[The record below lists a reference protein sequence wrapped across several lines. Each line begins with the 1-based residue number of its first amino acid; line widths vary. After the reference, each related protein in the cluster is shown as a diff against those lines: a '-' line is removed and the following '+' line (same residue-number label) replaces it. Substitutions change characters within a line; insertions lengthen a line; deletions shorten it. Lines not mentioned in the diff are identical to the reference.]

1 MTYLIRTNRWTLPGC
16 VVAACLLG
24 SAARAQGVPAGQDV
38 PAAQKQT
45 PTTGQSDPQQQEDK
59 ELKQAQQEREEAQ
72 KQAQKA
78 RDDAQRERDRALKQA
93 ARDREEGQR
102 EAQRARDEAQRER
115 NMALKQAARD
125 REEAQRAR
133 DAAQR
138 MRDDAL
144 RQRDD
149 AMRLVG
155 ATVKLVKDKPFTAEA
170 VTESVQVLP
179 DGNRIVRRNQTNYF
193 RDSSGRTR
201 REQTLSSLGPQSMA
215 GPMQTIFIYDPVAKV
230 DYVVDP
236 DSKHARRIVISKMEY
251 ESGGMRTEIRI
262 NNLPGSDKSRD
273 VKEETLPNKTIEG
286 LNCTGKRTTV
296 TIPAGQIGN
305 EKPIAI
311 VQETWY
317 STDIEAVV
325 QSTTTDPRSGTTTYK
340 LQNVQRR
347 EPPAE
352 MFEPPSDYSVSGPGS
367 KSEIRIET
375 KTDSKIETKTDSKTE
390 TKKDSK
396 TN

>member
-38 PAAQKQT
+38 PAAQTQKQA
-45 PTTGQSDPQQQEDK
+45 PATGQSDPQQQEDK
-59 ELKQAQQEREEAQ
+59 ELKQAQQEREEGQ

-102 EAQRARDEAQRER
+102 AREEAQRER

-125 REEAQRAR
+125 REEAQRER
-133 DAAQR
+133 DEAAR

-144 RQRDD
+144 RQRDNV
-149 AMRLVG
+149 MRLVS

-193 RDSSGRTR
+193 RDSNGRTR

-236 DSKHARRIVISKMEY
+236 DSKHARRTVISKMES
-251 ESGGMRTEIRI
+251 EGGGMRTEIRI
-262 NNLPGSDKSRD
+262 SNLPGSDKSRD
-273 VKEETLPNKTIEG
+273 VKEEILPNKTIEG
-286 LNCTGKRTTV
+286 LNCTGKRTTF

-317 STDIEAVV
+317 SPDIEAVV
-325 QSTTTDPRSGTTTYK
+325 QSTTSDPRSGTTTYK

-367 KSEIRIET
+367 SKS
-375 KTDSKIETKTDSKTE
+375 ETKTDSKTE
-390 TKKDSK
+390 TKTETKKDSK

>member
-1 MTYLIRTNRWTLPGC
+1 MTYLIRTNRWTLPGF

-24 SAARAQGVPAGQDV
+24 SAARAQGVPANQSQQQP
-38 PAAQKQT
+38 PA
-45 PTTGQSDPQQQEDK
+45 TGQSNPQQPEDK
-59 ELKQAQQEREEAQ
+59 ELKQAQQEREDAE

-93 ARDREEGQR
+93 ARDRDQAQR

-115 NMALKQAARD
+115 DRALRD
-125 REEAQRAR
+125 AQRVRDEAQRDAQRAR
-133 DAAQR
+133 DEAQR

-149 AMRLVG
+149 MMRLVG

-201 REQTLSSLGPQSMA
+201 REQTLSGLGPQSMG

-236 DSKHARRIVISKMEY
+236 DSKHARRTVISKMES
-251 ESGGMRTEIRI
+251 EGGGMRMEIRI
-262 NNLPGSDKSRD
+262 NNLPGSDRTRD

-317 STDIEAVV
+317 SPDIEAVV
-325 QSTTTDPRSGTTTYK
+325 QSTTSDPRSGTTTYK

-352 MFEPPSDYSVSGPGS
+352 MFEPPPDYSVSGPGS
-367 KSEIRIET
+367 SKS
-375 KTDSKIETKTDSKTE
+375 DTKTDSKTE

>member
-1 MTYLIRTNRWTLPGC
+1 MTYLIRTNRWTLAGC

-38 PAAQKQT
+38 PAAQTQKQA
-45 PTTGQSDPQQQEDK
+45 PATGQSDHQQQEDK
-59 ELKQAQQEREEAQ
+59 ELKQAQQEREEGQ

-102 EAQRARDEAQRER
+102 AREEAQRER

-125 REEAQRAR
+125 REEAQRER
-133 DAAQR
+133 DEAAR

-144 RQRDD
+144 RQRDNV
-149 AMRLVG
+149 MRLVS

-193 RDSSGRTR
+193 RDSNGRTR
-201 REQTLSSLGPQSMA
+201 REQTLSSLGPQSMG

-236 DSKHARRIVISKMEY
+236 DSKHARRTVISKMES
-251 ESGGMRTEIRI
+251 EGGGMRTEIRI
-262 NNLPGSDKSRD
+262 SNLPGSDKSRD
-273 VKEETLPNKTIEG
+273 VKEEILPNKTIEG
-286 LNCTGKRTTV
+286 LNCTGKRTTF

-317 STDIEAVV
+317 SPDIEAVV
-325 QSTTTDPRSGTTTYK
+325 QSTTSDPRSGTTTYK

-367 KSEIRIET
+367 SKS
-375 KTDSKIETKTDSKTE
+375 ETKTDSKTE
-390 TKKDSK
+390 TKTETKKDSK

>member
-1 MTYLIRTNRWTLPGC
+1 MTYLFRTNRRTLPRF
-16 VVAACLLG
+16 VIAACLLG
-24 SAARAQGVPAGQDV
+24 SAAGAQSV
-38 PAAQKQT
+38 PAAQTQQQT
-45 PTTGQSDPQQQEDK
+45 PATGQSDPQQQEDK

-78 RDDAQRERDRALKQA
+78 RDDAQREKERALRQA
-93 ARDREEGQR
+93 QRERDEVVR
-102 EAQRARDEAQRER
+102 EAQRARDEAQREKDR
-115 NMALKQAARD
+115 SLRDAQRAREETQ
-125 REEAQRAR
+125 REAQRAR
-133 DAAQR
+133 DEAQR

-149 AMRLVG
+149 VMRLVG
-155 ATVKLVKDKPFTAEA
+155 ASVKLVKDKPFTAEA

-201 REQTLSSLGPQSMA
+201 REQTLGGLGSQSMS

-236 DSKHARRIVISKMEY
+236 DSKHARRVVISKMDY
-251 ESGGMRTEIRI
+251 ADGGMRSEIRI
-262 NNLPGSDKSRD
+262 NTLPGSDKTRD

-305 EKPIAI
+305 EKPITI

-317 STDIEAVV
+317 SPDIEAVV
-325 QSTTTDPRSGTTTYK
+325 QSTTSDSRSGTTSYK
-340 LQNVQRR
+340 LTNVKRV

-352 MFEPPSDYSVSGPGS
+352 KFEVPSDYSVSGPGF
-367 KSEIRIET
+367 KNEIRIET
-375 KTDSKIETKTDSKTE
+375 RTDTKTETKTE

-396 TN
+396 PN

>member
-1 MTYLIRTNRWTLPGC
+1 MTYLIRANRWTLPGF
-16 VVAACLLG
+16 VVAAFLLG
-24 SAARAQGVPAGQDV
+24 SAARAQGVPAGQSQQQA
-38 PAAQKQT
+38 PA
-45 PTTGQSDPQQQEDK
+45 TGQSNPQLPEDK
-59 ELKQAQQEREEAQ
+59 ELKQAQQEREDAE

-93 ARDREEGQR
+93 QRDREQAQR

-115 NMALKQAARD
+115 DRALKEAARD
-125 REEAQRAR
+125 REEAQREAQRAR
-133 DAAQR
+133 EEAQR
-138 MRDDAL
+138 MRDDAM

-149 AMRLVG
+149 VMRLVG

-201 REQTLSSLGPQSMA
+201 REQTLSSLGPQSMG
-215 GPMQTIFIYDPVAKV
+215 GPMQTIFIYDPVAKI

-251 ESGGMRTEIRI
+251 EGSGMRTEVRI
-262 NNLPGSDKSRD
+262 NNLPGSDKTRD

-317 STDIEAVV
+317 SPDIEAVV
-325 QSTTTDPRSGTTTYK
+325 QSTTSDPRSGTTTYK
-340 LQNVQRR
+340 LQNVQRK

-352 MFEPPSDYSVSGPGS
+352 MFEPPSDYSVSGPGAR
-367 KSEIRIET
+367 SEIRIET
-375 KTDSKIETKTDSKTE
+375 KTDSKTETKTE

>member
-24 SAARAQGVPAGQDV
+24 SAARAQGVPAGQGV
-38 PAAQKQT
+38 PAAQTQQQT
-45 PTTGQSDPQQQEDK
+45 PATGQSDPQQQEDK

-102 EAQRARDEAQRER
+102 EAQRAREEAQRER
-115 NMALKQAARD
+115 DRALK
-125 REEAQRAR
+125 EAQKERE
-133 DAAQR
+133 AAQR
-138 MRDDAL
+138 MRDDAM

-149 AMRLVG
+149 VMRLVG

-201 REQTLSSLGPQSMA
+201 REQTLNSLGPQAMG
-215 GPMQTIFIYDPVAKV
+215 GPMQTILIYDPVAKGG
-230 DYVVDP
+230 YVVDP
-236 DSKHARRIVISKMEY
+236 DSKHARRIVISKMES
-251 ESGGMRTEIRI
+251 EGGTMRTEIHI
-262 NNLPGSDKSRD
+262 DNLPGSDRTRD

-311 VQETWY
+311 TQETWY
-317 STDIEAVV
+317 SPDIEAVV
-325 QSTTTDPRSGTTTYK
+325 QSTTSDPRSGTTTYK
-340 LQNVQRR
+340 LTNVKRV

-352 MFEPPSDYSVSGPGS
+352 KFEVPSDYSVSGPGARN
-367 KSEIRIET
+367 EIRIET
-375 KTDSKIETKTDSKTE
+375 RTDTKTETKTE

-396 TN
+396 PN

>member
-1 MTYLIRTNRWTLPGC
+1 MILKGNRREMTYLIRTNRWTLPGC

-24 SAARAQGVPAGQDV
+24 SVARAQDV
-38 PAAQKQT
+38 PAGPTQKQV
-45 PTTGQSDPQQQEDK
+45 PATGQSDPQQQEDK

-72 KQAQKA
+72 KQGQKA

-115 NMALKQAARD
+115 DRALREAARD
-125 REEAQRAR
+125 REEAQREAQRAR
-133 DAAQR
+133 EGAQR

-149 AMRLVG
+149 VMRLVG

-170 VTESVQVLP
+170 VTESVQVFP

-201 REQTLSSLGPQSMA
+201 REQTLNGLGPQAMG

-236 DSKHARRIVISKMEY
+236 DSKHARRTVISKMES
-251 ESGGMRTEIRI
+251 EVGGMRMEVRI
-262 NNLPGSDKSRD
+262 NNLPGSDKTRD

-286 LNCTGKRTTV
+286 LSCTGKRTTV

-317 STDIEAVV
+317 SPDIEAVV
-325 QSTTTDPRSGTTTYK
+325 QSTTSDPRSGTTSYK

-347 EPPAE
+347 EPPAD

-367 KSEIRIET
+367 SKSDS
-375 KTDSKIETKTDSKTE
+375 KTDSKSE

>member
-1 MTYLIRTNRWTLPGC
+1 MTYLIRANRWTLPGF

-24 SAARAQGVPAGQDV
+24 SAARAQGVPANQSQQQA
-38 PAAQKQT
+38 PA
-45 PTTGQSDPQQQEDK
+45 TGQSDPQQQEDK

-78 RDDAQRERDRALKQA
+78 RDDAQRERDRELKQA
-93 ARDREEGQR
+93 ARERDEAQR

-115 NMALKQAARD
+115 DRALREAARD

-133 DAAQR
+133 EDAQR

-149 AMRLVG
+149 VMRLVG

-201 REQTLSSLGPQSMA
+201 REQTLSSLGPQPMN
-215 GPMQTIFIYDPVAKV
+215 GPMQTIFIYDPVAKI

-236 DSKHARRIVISKMEY
+236 DSKHARRIVISKMES
-251 ESGGMRTEIRI
+251 EGSGMRTEIRI
-262 NNLPGSDKSRD
+262 NNLPGSDKTRD

-286 LNCTGKRTTV
+286 LNCTGKRTTI

-317 STDIEAVV
+317 SPDIEAVV
-325 QSTTTDPRSGTTTYK
+325 QSTTSDPRSGTTTYK

-367 KSEIRIET
+367 
-375 KTDSKIETKTDSKTE
+375 SKGDTKTDSKTD

>member
-1 MTYLIRTNRWTLPGC
+1 MTYLIRTNRWTLPGY
-16 VVAACLLG
+16 VVAVCLLG
-24 SAARAQGVPAGQDV
+24 SAARAQV
-38 PAAQKQT
+38 PAAQTQQQT
-45 PTTGQSDPQQQEDK
+45 PATGQSDPQQQEDK

-93 ARDREEGQR
+93 ARDRDQAQR

-115 NMALKQAARD
+115 DQALR
-125 REEAQRAR
+125 EAQREVQRAR
-133 DAAQR
+133 EDAQR

-149 AMRLVG
+149 VMRLVG
-155 ATVKLVKDKPFTAEA
+155 ASVKLVKDKPFTAQA

-179 DGNRIVRRNQTNYF
+179 DGNRIVRHNETNYF

-201 REQTLSSLGPQSMA
+201 REQTLGGLGPQMMG

-236 DSKHARRIVISKMEY
+236 DSKHARRIVISKMES
-251 ESGGMRTEIRI
+251 ESGGMRMEIHI
-262 NNLPGSDKSRD
+262 NNLPGSDKSREA
-273 VKEETLPNKTIEG
+273 KEETLPNKTIEG
-286 LNCTGKRTTV
+286 LDCTGKRTTV
-296 TIPAGQIGN
+296 TIAAGQIGN

-317 STDIEAVV
+317 SPDIEAVV
-325 QSTTTDPRSGTTTYK
+325 QSTTSDPRSGTTSYK
-340 LQNVQRR
+340 LTNVKRV
-347 EPPAE
+347 EPPAG
-352 MFEPPSDYSVSGPGS
+352 MFEPPSDYSVSGPRSS
-367 KSEIRIET
+367 KS
-375 KTDSKIETKTDSKTE
+375 DTKTDSKTD

>member
-1 MTYLIRTNRWTLPGC
+1 MILKGNRKEMTYLIRTNRWTLPGF

-24 SAARAQGVPAGQDV
+24 SAARAQVPANQPQQQA
-38 PAAQKQT
+38 PA
-45 PTTGQSDPQQQEDK
+45 TGQSDPQQQEDK
-59 ELKQAQQEREEAQ
+59 ELKQAQQEREDAQ

-78 RDDAQRERDRALKQA
+78 RDEAQRERDRALKEA
-93 ARDREEGQR
+93 ARDRDKAQR

-115 NMALKQAARD
+115 DRALKEATRD
-125 REEAQRAR
+125 REEAQREAQRAR
-133 DAAQR
+133 DDAQR

-144 RQRDD
+144 RQRDQV
-149 AMRLVG
+149 MRLVG
-155 ATVKLVKDKPFTAEA
+155 GSVKLVKDKPFTAQA

-179 DGNRIVRRNQTNYF
+179 DGNRIVRHNETNYF

-201 REQTLSSLGPQSMA
+201 REQTLSGLGPQMMG
-215 GPMQTIFIYDPVAKV
+215 GPMQTIFIYDPVAKM
-230 DYVVDP
+230 DYVIDP
-236 DSKHARRIVISKMEY
+236 DSKHARRIVVSKME
-251 ESGGMRTEIRI
+251 SGGDGMRTEIRI
-262 NNLPGSDKSRD
+262 NNLPGSDRTRD

-317 STDIEAVV
+317 SPDIEAVV
-325 QSTTTDPRSGTTTYK
+325 QSTTSDPRSGMTSYK
-340 LQNVQRR
+340 LTNVKRV
-347 EPPAE
+347 EPPTE

-367 KSEIRIET
+367 SKS
-375 KTDSKIETKTDSKTE
+375 DTKTDSKTE